1 MKTEKKK
8 KKNWHIDQY
17 WRNSNS
23 NSVIFHGSAP
33 RFCSVVP
40 KKKNAWSKEQDF
52 GPKKL
57 EPPGRFPAFLI
68 SSHVFKPLSYSA
80 LSLVNVFFLSF
91 IRLSKEESLPVLL
104 SVARG
109 RTRYV
114 SGRMVSLSVDSFFSW
129 SINLFVCR
137 CCTLH

>member
-80 LSLVNVFFLSF
+80 LSWVNVFFFSFLSF
-91 IRLSKEESLPVLL
+91 FCRRRSRCLSCYL
-104 SVARG
+104 
-109 RTRYV
+109 
-114 SGRMVSLSVDSFFSW
+114 
-129 SINLFVCR
+129 
-137 CCTLH
+137 